1 MSASL
6 PSIKTLQ
13 PINNIKKIVVI
24 GPESTGKSTLS
35 EALATAL
42 QTVWVREY
50 AVEYLDGLSRAYE
63 ERDLLEIAKGQL
75 ASEDASIAQAN
86 KYLVCD
92 TDLNVLKVWSE
103 HKYGRCDKWILEQ
116 IAARRYDLYLLTA
129 PDIPWAY
136 HPQRE
141 HPDAEM
147 REYFYRVYKDIVVE
161 SGVPLVAVSGS
172 YEKRLQEAIAA
183 VGV

>member
-1 MSASL
+1 M
-6 PSIKTLQ
+6 
-13 PINNIKKIVVI
+13 I

-35 EALATAL
+35 AALAAAL
-42 QTVWVREY
+42 RTVWVREY
-50 AVEYLDGLSRAYE
+50 AVEYLEGLGRAYE
-63 ERDLLEIAKGQL
+63 EADLLAIAKGQL
-75 ASEDASIAQAN
+75 ATEDALIAQAN
-86 KYLVCD
+86 KYLICD

-103 HKYGRCDKWILEQ
+103 HKYRRCDKWILEQ

-147 REYFYRVYKDIVVE
+147 RKYFYNVYKDIVAE
-161 SGVPLVAVSGS
+161 SGVPWIAVSGS
-172 YEKRLQEAIAA
+172 EEERLAA
-183 VGV
+183 ALRLIGLNC